1 MQIEKYVLGPIATNA
16 YLLYDESSKCGLV
29 FDPGMN
35 PANLVDRIKQLSL
48 TIEAII
54 LTHTH
59 FDHIGGLGELRQLTK
74 APVIVHQKEQ
84 AWLSDASLNGS
95 ENFAG
100 SDPMIFAPAEI
111 EVQGGQT
118 LSFFGK
124 EFQVLFTPGH
134 SPGSISLY
142 DGEVVYAGDAL
153 FKGAIGR
160 TDLRD
165 GDYQTLIDA
174 IQRQLFTLPDN
185 TIVHPGHGPST
196 TIGHERKTNPFFS

>member
-59 FDHIGGLGELRQLTK
+59 
-74 APVIVHQKEQ
+74 
-84 AWLSDASLNGS
+84 SLNGS